1 VTPGSSSTAA
11 QTARCRRLTP
21 VVAALV
27 AAVATTA
34 ARAEPVALVGAQAS
48 PGARVSCKPERY
60 RVRPGDT
67 LSSIARRFHT
77 TVAAIARA
85 NSLKPNGVLFA
96 GAVLEIP
103 SSCESRRAAP
113 ASAART
119 APSLAASLDR
129 ALAVPGVARARTGV
143 VVVDLE
149 AGEVSFGVN
158 PDVPFE
164 PASTEKLPVAIAAL
178 QRLGAGFRTH
188 TEVLGHGS
196 LVGRTWH
203 GNLVVK
209 GLGDPT
215 LSSEGLRA
223 LARAVR
229 RHGIGAV
236 TGRVVGDE
244 SYFDDVRTCAGWKP
258 SFAKTESPLLSAL
271 VADRGALDGFATN
284 RPALAAAILFT
295 RALEKEGVSVRGQP
309 TIGRASPTAVR
320 IVRRASPP
328 LVKLL
333 SVMDTWSDNFIAEM
347 LLKQL
352 GARLGAGGSTR
363 AGAAVVTGTLAED
376 GVPLGGVR
384 LADGSG
390 LSSLD
395 RLTARSLAAMLETV
409 WHEPSLRPLLD
420 TFAVAGSTGTL
431 RHRLL
436 GIPGHRLVRGKT
448 GTTDHSSALAGFV
461 GSRFAFAILNNGFP
475 VNWPAAHMLQDRV
488 LVALLT
494 AA

>member
-1 VTPGSSSTAA
+1 
-11 QTARCRRLTP
+11 
-21 VVAALV
+21 
-27 AAVATTA
+27 
-34 ARAEPVALVGAQAS
+34 
-48 PGARVSCKPERY
+48 
-60 RVRPGDT
+60 
-67 LSSIARRFHT
+67 
-77 TVAAIARA
+77 
-85 NSLKPNGVLFA
+85 
-96 GAVLEIP
+96 
-103 SSCESRRAAP
+103 
-113 ASAART
+113 
-119 APSLAASLDR
+119 
-129 ALAVPGVARARTGV
+129 VPGVARARTGV

-149 AGEVSFGVN
+149 AGEVSFGAN

-271 VADRGALDGFATN
+271 VVDRGALDGFATN